1 MSKII
6 LYWSNIPEKSGYETV
21 DEWKESELKFSPLH
35 DLVFKSHE
43 KLGNDVELWTH
54 QKVSD
59 FPYKGICVKDASSII
74 SHEDVF
80 NGLSWGHSIAF
91 VADAVRVKRASEV
104 LGIVLDM
111 DSVCLRKFPEYDSW
125 FSTMPAKK
133 TSSMAP
139 KWGPKK
145 PPMTVH
151 DGSWDGKALT
161 AFPIKIGKTTH
172 KEMSDLADGIV
183 SRFRVKPRGGTD
195 EWNSILWTVKA
206 IANKDTT
213 AKVFEPLYM
222 SPLPAWLGVG
232 KCYSLE
238 SPSRLDGET
247 IIFGHRLPSI
257 DEIMEKSY
265 IVAHFFESAF
275 QNADHIDD
283 TSWLNIPDGCLL
295 AREMDTLGYHRS
307 VPQSL
312 EDFFE

>member
-1 MSKII
+1 MAKII
-6 LYWSNIPEKSGYETV
+6 LYWSNIPEKSGYKTV
-21 DEWKESELKFSPLH
+21 DEWRESELEFSPLH

-43 KLGNDVELWTH
+43 KLGNDVEVWTH
-54 QKVSD
+54 QKVSN
-59 FPYKGICVKDASSII
+59 FNYNGITIKDASSII
-74 SHEDVF
+74 SHEAVF

-111 DSVCLRKFPEYDSW
+111 DSVCLRPFPEYDSW

-161 AFPIKIGKTTH
+161 AFPIKIGQTTQQ
-172 KEMSDLADGIV
+172 EMSKLSDDIIAKFQV
-183 SRFRVKPRGGTD
+183 EPKGGTD

-206 IANKDTT
+206 IANRDTT

-238 SPSRLDGET
+238 SPSRLDGNT
-247 IIFGHRLPSI
+247 AIFGHTLPSI
-257 DEIMEKSY
+257 DDIMENSY

-275 QNADHIDD
+275 QNADQIDSD
-283 TSWLNIPDGCLL
+283 SWSNIPDGSLL
-295 AREMDTLGYHRS
+295 AREMDAVGYKRNKPS
-307 VPQSL
+307 SL
-312 EDFFE
+312 DEFF